1 MPWKVTYAIDSL
13 DSQPDEAEFE
23 EQWEALDFA
32 TEEMH
37 RRVQFQIE
45 HSQYSLSEQDVRE
58 IEEHETQLIRI
69 DHI

>member
-1 MPWKVTYAIDSL
+1 MWRVTYASDSL
-13 DSQPDEAEFE
+13 DSQPDEIEFE

-37 RRVQFQIE
+37 RRVQFQVE
-45 HSQYSLSEQDVRE
+45 HSQYSLTEEDVRE

-69 DHI
+69 EKI

>member
-1 MPWKVTYAIDSL
+1 MPWKVTYAADSL
-13 DSQPDEAEFE
+13 DPNPIVEMFE
-23 EQWEALDFA
+23 EQWEAIDFA

-37 RRVQFQIE
+37 RRVQFQVE
-45 HSQYSLSEQDVRE
+45 HSQYSLSKQDVRE

>member
-13 DSQPDEAEFE
+13 DSQPDEIEFE

-37 RRVQFQIE
+37 RRVQFQVE

>member
-1 MPWKVTYAIDSL
+1 MWRVTYAIDSM
-13 DSQPDEAEFE
+13 DSQPDQIEFE

-37 RRVQFQIE
+37 RRVQFQVE
-45 HSQYSLSEQDVRE
+45 HSQYSLTEEDVRE

-69 DHI
+69 EKV